1 MIIGASFV
9 LLQGQITR
17 SLLDLRGHMTMM
29 RIFVYK
35 AVRLMFVYKS
45 IQWTFVYKS
54 LLLIVKVLAARD
66 WRKTDINPSAHRRS
80 KSTQSAPALTRDI
93 LPAVR
98 PPSRRVWNNWQSSHH
113 RNVQVVSAIMRPL
126 RSRTLHYEAAKSE
139 KRHWSTLRRVCW
151 IS

>member
-35 AVRLMFVYKS
+35 AVQLMFVYKS

-66 WRKTDINPSAHRRS
+66 WRKTDINPIGSSEVEVYSISPRTDTWH
-80 KSTQSAPALTRDI
+80 PACR
-93 LPAVR
+93 PAA
-98 PPSRRVWNNWQSSHH
+98 Q
-113 RNVQVVSAIMRPL
+113 QTCL
-126 RSRTLHYEAAKSE
+126 K
-139 KRHWSTLRRVCW
+139 
-151 IS
+151 